1 MAPRANAGTGFAP
14 GLAFRDRC
22 APGASLGLLSCF
34 AVTDVPAAVSGAVT
48 MLWDP
53 RGEVL
58 RGGGAASGAAAAA
71 AAAGGLSLP
80 MAKQYQHC
88 SPAAGD
94 APSGGAAAASPPGP
108 GPDLMA
114 AFADQYAPWDFVL
127 YPEGLRLADGPVD
140 ALLLRLPLPQRPAAQ
155 PPPATVRAGP
165 GAGAGVGARHV
176 LWNGGVA
183 VAAGAAAAAAYG
195 VSELCAALEEF
206 QAQAARSLLFMSH
219 VEVSERV
226 LCSHGVA
233 GGGGGVQRQCCRSCP
248 RCISDAWGMFAK
260 RRVAGLGRGG
270 RHQCCPCVGKG
281 FGNAIE
287 FAHCISSA

>member
-58 RGGGAASGAAAAA
+58 RGGGGASGAAAAT
-71 AAAGGLSLP
+71 AGGLSLP

-88 SPAAGD
+88 SPAAGA
-94 APSGGAAAASPPGP
+94 APSGGGAAASPPGTGTGP

-114 AFADQYAPWDFVL
+114 AFADQYAPWDFAL

-140 ALLLRLPLPQRPAAQ
+140 ALLLRLPLPLRSAAQ
-155 PPPATVRAGP
+155 PPPATARAGGP
-165 GAGAGVGARHV
+165 GAGAGGGARHV

-183 VAAGAAAAAAYG
+183 VAAGAAAAAADG

-219 VEVSERV
+219 VEVSGRV
-226 LCSHGVA
+226 LCSHGVCGGRGA
-233 GGGGGVQRQCCRSCP
+233 GGGQRQCCRSCP
-248 RCISDAWGMFAK
+248 CCSSDAREMLA
-260 RRVAGLGRGG
+260 RRGSG
-270 RHQCCPCVGKG
+270 
-281 FGNAIE
+281 
-287 FAHCISSA
+287 